1 MERIERGEA
10 IEQEEEFETDEEVDS
25 EEDEEEDNGLYGG
38 ARTKQTARKSYG
50 GKAPRKAIASTSLNF
65 GN

>member
-10 IEQEEEFETDEEVDS
+10 IEQEEEFETDEEADS
-25 EEDEEEDNGLYGG
+25 ENEDVDNGLYGG
-38 ARTKQTARKSYG
+38 ARTKQTARMCYG
-50 GKAPRKAIASTSLNF
+50 GKAPRKALASTSSYL